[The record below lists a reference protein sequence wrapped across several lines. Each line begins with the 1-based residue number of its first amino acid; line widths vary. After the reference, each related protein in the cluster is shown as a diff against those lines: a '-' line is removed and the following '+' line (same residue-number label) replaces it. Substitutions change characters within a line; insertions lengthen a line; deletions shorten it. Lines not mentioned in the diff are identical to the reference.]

1 VFGGPPNT
9 SFHKLA
15 RTLRSAEKDGERSR
29 RRAGDDRRR
38 AAGAPHSTQSFRLSA
53 HSLDEADVNGD
64 GDLDLVG
71 NVEEHSRDLGGRE
84 KEAWFAV
91 VWFAN
96 PAR

>member
-1 VFGGPPNT
+1 
-9 SFHKLA
+9 
-15 RTLRSAEKDGERSR
+15 
-29 RRAGDDRRR
+29 
-38 AAGAPHSTQSFRLSA
+38 
-53 HSLDEADVNGD
+53 VNGD